1 MILSLKVESVALSR
15 GNRSF
20 WYNRTAHAFDGGAMS
35 VRFSQL
41 LVAIVLALVAYALFR
56 TVSAYQETAIAADLR
71 EHGSHIVE
79 RETQR
84 LGERIAGIEG
94 LAAAT
99 AMDGYIAREFAMAA
113 RHIMHDDGSIDAIDF
128 FNTNDVHVA
137 HVVAA
142 GVDQFGAPPKIRT
155 TRVSH
160 EEIRA
165 VQLALFDAELS
176 RATSVSDIPPLAGA
190 PAGSPAADGLF
201 FLATR
206 VVYHGREV
214 GSIVEII
221 DVRELV
227 VADVALV
234 APSSFVLDDG
244 RGRSL
249 QTAGIATIQNQPDTQ
264 TFPIPFADR
273 VLELTLAAPPHVEA
287 SPWWFLFGWV
297 ALVFAIVAPIEVV
310 GHINRRVQALN
321 EELETRVAARTKQLE
336 ESLDESRRLAVVVES
351 VHEGVMRIDAAGIIR
366 YVNAALCRE
375 QQRLPDDLIGKSAN
389 LFEPLGLT
397 DHQLD
402 DIRAGVSETGFVYR
416 EMERTRADGA
426 RYVAGVTFTRHGLED
441 SGALIAVSRDVTDR
455 RLLVDELV
463 AAKGNLEREMR
474 ARADFIATASHE
486 LRTPVTTLRTL
497 AALLLDKLGS
507 RAEMSAEDARLLDI
521 LDHETRRLAYL
532 VDDLLKIAKI
542 DAPGAALAAQQLDLR
557 TVVASEVEELQH
569 FRQPAPPL
577 ELHLC
582 AEPATVLGDEEA
594 LRSIVDNLVGNA
606 RKFTAATGRV
616 DVTVETDGE
625 RVRFIVADTGVGIP
639 TSDLPHIFERFYR
652 STKTAAKA
660 QGAGLGLAIVAR
672 LVDLMQGT
680 ISVAS
685 EVGRGTTVT
694 IEYPLEIAPAAH
706 SAQPQKQA
714 R

>member
-1 MILSLKVESVALSR
+1 
-15 GNRSF
+15 
-20 WYNRTAHAFDGGAMS
+20 MS

-56 TVSAYQETAIAADLR
+56 TMSAYQETAIAADLR
-71 EHGSHIVE
+71 MRGSHIVE

-84 LGERIAGIEG
+84 LGERIAEAEG

-99 AMDGYIAREFAMAA
+99 AMDGYIAREFELAA
-113 RHIMHDDGSIDAIDF
+113 RHLMRQDGAIDAIDF

-137 HVVAA
+137 HVEASGA
-142 GVDQFGAPPKIRT
+142 DQFGAPTKTRT
-155 TRVSH
+155 SRVSH

-165 VQLALFDAELS
+165 IQLALFDAELS
-176 RATSVSDIPPLAGA
+176 RATSVSDIPPRAGA
-190 PAGSPAADGLF
+190 QAGSPAANGRF

-221 DVRELV
+221 DVQELV
-227 VADVALV
+227 VADVARV
-234 APSSFVLDDG
+234 APASFVLDDG
-244 RGRSL
+244 RGRPL
-249 QTAGIATIQNQPDTQ
+249 QTAALTTIQNQPDTQ
-264 TFPIPFADR
+264 TFPVPFADR
-273 VLELTLAAPPHVEA
+273 VLELTLVAPPHVEA
-287 SPWWFLFGWV
+287 NPWWFVFGWV
-297 ALVFAIVAPIEVV
+297 ALVFAVVAPIEVV
-310 GHINRRVQALN
+310 GHINRRVHALN

-351 VHEGVMRIDAAGIIR
+351 VHEGVLRIDPAGIIR

-375 QQRLPDDLIGKSAN
+375 QQRRPDELIGKPAN
-389 LFEPLGLT
+389 TFEALGFS

-416 EMERTRADGA
+416 EMERTRADGT

-441 SGALIAVSRDVTDR
+441 SDALIAVSRDVTDR

-497 AALLLDKLGS
+497 AALLLEKLGP
-507 RAEMSAEDARLLDI
+507 REELADDARLLDI
-521 LDHETRRLAYL
+521 LDHETRRLAHL

-542 DAPGAALAAQQLDLR
+542 DTPEAALAAQQIDLR
-557 TVVASEVEELQH
+557 SVVASEVEELEH
-569 FRQPAPPL
+569 FGQTGPRI

-582 AEPATVLGDEEA
+582 AQPATVLGDEEA

-606 RKFTAATGRV
+606 RKFTSPAGQV
-616 DVTVETDGE
+616 DVSVETDHE
-625 RVRFIVADTGVGIP
+625 RVRFIVTDTGVGIP
-639 TSDLPHIFERFYR
+639 KSDLPHIFERFFR
-652 STKTAAKA
+652 STQAGAKA
-660 QGAGLGLAIVAR
+660 PGAGLGLAIVAR
-672 LVDLMQGT
+672 LVDLMRGT

-694 IEYPLEIAPAAH
+694 IEYPLATAPARAP
-706 SAQPQKQA
+706 ARPQVQA